1 MSFQKLSN
9 SGSLFIPFQDK
20 NYGLNLELLMSL
32 ELPYLSIGYKFMPK
46 DYSDILKADHQI
58 SVEANFKF

>member
-1 MSFQKLSN
+1 
-9 SGSLFIPFQDK
+9 
-20 NYGLNLELLMSL
+20 MSL